1 MESRNKIIKN
11 IKQSIGNKNITLND
25 LKIDLK
31 QEQIDWFENFKES
44 LQSVSADV
52 HLLNNIREAKTII
65 SKLNIE
71 NRSIINLIP
80 DIDIEGKDPD
90 SIDDPKDFYPLD
102 ITIMQGKFG
111 VAENGAI
118 WTIPG
123 NYRIL
128 PFICETLIVVLNR
141 NDIVPDMHEAYRK
154 LQNDEYDYG
163 VFIAGP
169 SKTADIEQTLVI
181 GAQGTSKMLVLIL
194 ND

>member
-1 MESRNKIIKN
+1 MESRNKIIHN
-11 IKQSIGNKNITLND
+11 IKQSIGNKNVILND
-25 LKIDLK
+25 LKADLK
-31 QEQIDWFENFKES
+31 YGQADLLEDFKSS

-52 HLLNNIREAKTII
+52 HLLNNIKEAKTII

-71 NRSIINLIP
+71 NKSIINLIP
-80 DIDIEGKDPD
+80 DIDIEGKDPY

-102 ITIMQGKFG
+102 IAIMPGKFG

-123 NYRIL
+123 KHRIL
-128 PFICETLIVVLNR
+128 PFICETLIMVIDK
-141 NDIVPDMHEAYRK
+141 NDLVSDMNEAYRK
-154 LQNDEYDYG
+154 LQNYEYDYG

-181 GAQGTSKMLVLIL
+181 GAQGPSEMLVLVL